1 MKNSTYLLTV
11 IISFFSTVFASAAD
25 VKGLLV
31 DNNDQTPL
39 ISATVQLLSARDSS
53 LVKGVVSDV
62 NGHFRFT
69 GVARGKYVAKV
80 SYVGYETTSVAIS
93 VGDATVDLGKIAVKE
108 NSIVLRDAEVTA
120 VRAEVKVMEDTV
132 EYNADSYKH
141 SQTPWW
147 RTC

>member
-1 MKNSTYLLTV
+1 M
-11 IISFFSTVFASAAD
+11 
-25 VKGLLV
+25 
-31 DNNDQTPL
+31 
-39 ISATVQLLSARDSS
+39 LSARDSS

>member
-11 IISFFSTVFASAAD
+11 IISLFSTVFASAAD

-53 LVKGVVSDV
+53 QVKGVVSDI

-69 GVARGKYVAKV
+69 GVARGKYVAK
-80 SYVGYETTSVAIS
+80 I
-93 VGDATVDLGKIAVKE
+93 
-108 NSIVLRDAEVTA
+108 
-120 VRAEVKVMEDTV
+120 
-132 EYNADSYKH
+132 
-141 SQTPWW
+141 
-147 RTC
+147 

>member
-62 NGHFRFT
+62 NGHSRLT
-69 GVARGKYVAKV
+69 GAARAQH
-80 SYVGYETTSVAIS
+80 
-93 VGDATVDLGKIAVKE
+93 
-108 NSIVLRDAEVTA
+108 
-120 VRAEVKVMEDTV
+120 V
-132 EYNADSYKH
+132 E
-141 SQTPWW
+141 QV
-147 RTC
+147 